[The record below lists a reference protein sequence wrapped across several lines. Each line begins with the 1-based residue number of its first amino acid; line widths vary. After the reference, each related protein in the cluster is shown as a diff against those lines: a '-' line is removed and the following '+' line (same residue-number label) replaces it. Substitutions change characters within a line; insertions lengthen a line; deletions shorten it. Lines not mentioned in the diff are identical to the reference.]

1 MKDDI
6 IDTAHPSSVG
16 ILRNN
21 TAECKLPNEE
31 KSSNP
36 TFAPNSKVEPIRP
49 MVRVMECQGE
59 YAARTVVKTET
70 LYDRLHRT
78 KQPNWNTDRL
88 RMIQQLVRGLA
99 VARQSNTT
107 DQILTELSP
116 HKIVVND
123 GNEVFLLMTDTG
135 PTYSK
140 SYQPDFV
147 ASQNENG
154 QVAQEREIE
163 QKDSSVKLKP
173 KQHLPTHTPH
183 SAEPETE
190 PALFGQ
196 SSHEGNQ
203 LAQLPQNDVFRLPQS
218 AGTDEERST
227 LTSSSMM
234 MKANE
239 NVRWTP
245 PEVTGRKSGV
255 DKEKAAVFSL
265 GLILWEIETGEVP
278 FGELDAMNAHR
289 QIGVG
294 GEMLM
299 RKVCSETASLVRQC
313 ISLDPVTRP
322 TLEQVASTLGF
333 SLTTQTTKK
342 GQSQQ
347 NEAIGV

>member
-123 GNEVFLLMTDTG
+123 GNEVLISL
-135 PTYSK
+135 PS
-140 SYQPDFV
+140 
-147 ASQNENG
+147 
-154 QVAQEREIE
+154 EREWAGGTGKRDRTE
-163 QKDSSVKLKP
+163 GQLRQTEAKTTPSHP
-173 KQHLPTHTPH
+173 HTTL
-183 SAEPETE
+183 SGARDR
-190 PALFGQ
+190 ASF
-196 SSHEGNQ
+196 
-203 LAQLPQNDVFRLPQS
+203 S

-265 GLILWEIETGEVP
+265 GLILWEIETGEVASAGP
-278 FGELDAMNAHR
+278 SDATDAGAG
-289 QIGVG
+289 GVDTG
-294 GEMLM
+294 L
-299 RKVCSETASLVRQC
+299 
-313 ISLDPVTRP
+313 
-322 TLEQVASTLGF
+322 

-347 NEAIGV
+347 NEAIGML

>member
-203 LAQLPQNDVFRLPQS
+203 LAQLPQND
-218 AGTDEERST
+218 
-227 LTSSSMM
+227 
-234 MKANE
+234 ANE

>member
-1 MKDDI
+1 
-6 IDTAHPSSVG
+6 
-16 ILRNN
+16 
-21 TAECKLPNEE
+21 
-31 KSSNP
+31 
-36 TFAPNSKVEPIRP
+36 
-49 MVRVMECQGE
+49 MVSVMECHGE
-59 YAARTVVKTET
+59 YATRTIAKTET

-78 KQPNWNTDRL
+78 NLPNWNTDRL

-123 GNEVFLLMTDTG
+123 GNEVFLLMADTG

-140 SYQPDFV
+140 SYQPVFV

-154 QVAQEREIE
+154 QVAQEAEIE
-163 QKDSSVKLKP
+163 QNDRSVKLKP
-173 KQHLPTHTPH
+173 KEHLPSHTPH

-190 PALFGQ
+190 QA
-196 SSHEGNQ
+196 
-203 LAQLPQNDVFRLPQS
+203 AS

-255 DKEKAAVFSL
+255 DKEKAAVFNWRGWRDADAEGVFGDSVACSAVHL
-265 GLILWEIETGEVP
+265 AGPSDAADAGTGGVNTGLLADDADNEEGTVATKRSDWCVKHVTHCTPNANHSHSYLFIESHVRHILF
-278 FGELDAMNAHR
+278 FGSHHMH
-289 QIGVG
+289 G
-294 GEMLM
+294 LM
-299 RKVCSETASLVRQC
+299 CFTSPHNTIDLVDF
-313 ISLDPVTRP
+313 IANLVS
-322 TLEQVASTLGF
+322 
-333 SLTTQTTKK
+333 QT
-342 GQSQQ
+342 
-347 NEAIGV
+347 